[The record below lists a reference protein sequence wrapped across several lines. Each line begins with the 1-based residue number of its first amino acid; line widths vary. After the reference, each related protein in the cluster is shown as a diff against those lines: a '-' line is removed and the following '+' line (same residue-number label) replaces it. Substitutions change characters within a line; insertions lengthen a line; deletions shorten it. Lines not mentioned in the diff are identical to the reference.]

1 MVKQG
6 ETTDI
11 SYTFNQ
17 ITIDAMD
24 DMKEKHPVVGI
35 LQSFKHGRSLLC
47 DGNCPSI
54 MQQTC

>member
-17 ITIDAMD
+17 TTIDAMD
-24 DMKEKHPVVGI
+24 DMKEKHPVV
-35 LQSFKHGRSLLC
+35 LAYFSHSSMVDAL
-47 DGNCPSI
+47 
-54 MQQTC
+54 